1 MPSNMRVRELFK
13 SGSLTQLIKGTTNSL
28 DRENC
33 QIVSKTRSENS
44 IILNLRRES
53 DGNNARARLKVR
65 DKFETISN
73 QLLNWAFNDDKI
85 TGLTLNQLDDL
96 ETNLS
101 IEKVRGRVRLVA
113 EESSLLWNVRR

>member
-53 DGNNARARLKVR
+53 DGNSARARLKVR

>member
-1 MPSNMRVRELFK
+1 VPSNMRVRELFK